1 METEVADLSSI
12 DISDREHITD
22 ALSDMETMSDMLME
36 WACFVKAVIN
46 HNEGELE
53 RALNRIEELSKKLM
67 EEDK

>member
-1 METEVADLSSI
+1 METEVADLSSV
-12 DISDREHITD
+12 DPTDRDHITN

-36 WACFVKAVIN
+36 WACFVKAAIN
-46 HNEGELE
+46 HNEEELE